1 MHSIISRTGV
11 VAASIALVTAV
22 FAPGASAKTIVV
34 DNTLDHVGSCDVVE
48 DCTLR
53 TAILDAV
60 ATPGRDVI
68 TFSPSVFPVGAPA
81 AIYVESALPAIV
93 DPAGTAIDGT
103 GASVLI
109 LSQIPTHDDGPLAD
123 GLVFASTPGVP
134 LRDVA
139 VTNVT
144 VIGFEASG
152 VVICG
157 GSYPECDQDVVA
169 PVVRRVTSKLNTAV
183 GIFVRGRNVTKARID
198 ECAATSNDAGVL
210 MNAFGTLSGTRITRS
225 AMKQNDF
232 AGIWIGPL
240 TGTISDL
247 AISDTSV
254 SDGSAAM
261 IVAAVDDA
269 RKVSLTNVAVTG
281 GEGFG
286 ILVSVPTLSAL
297 SVTNVVSSR
306 NGSDGIL
313 VSANAIDGV
322 VLKDVVTNANE
333 HGVRFLSD
341 RMVGAKITQVT
352 AANNTK
358 DGLTLLE
365 TTGAKISRVAV
376 ADNGGHGLVVQGDG
390 NVLKHVRAAENVGDG
405 VHLGGPG
412 RGNTVTGVS
421 SAANQG
427 AGIYVEGNSV
437 GNTLKKN
444 VALGSDSID
453 LFDANPACDGNAWK
467 GNVFELRNVACIR

>member
-1 MHSIISRTGV
+1 MHSIASRSRAI
-11 VAASIALVTAV
+11 AASIALVSAV
-22 FAPGASAKTIVV
+22 FAPGANAKTIVV

-53 TAILDAV
+53 RAIMDAV

-68 TFSPSVFPVGAPA
+68 TFSSAVFPLGAPA
-81 AIYVESALPAIV
+81 TIFVESPLPPII

-109 LSQIPTHDDGPLAD
+109 LSDVPTDDDGPLAN
-123 GLVFASTPGVP
+123 GLVFASTPGMP

-144 VIGFEASG
+144 VSGFAASG

-169 PVVRRVTSKLNTAV
+169 PVVRRVTAKWNTAV
-183 GIFVRGRNVTKARID
+183 GIFVLGKDVTKVRI
-198 ECAATSNDAGVL
+198 EESAAVGNYAGVL

-225 AMKQNDF
+225 AMRQNDF

-240 TGTISDL
+240 TGTITDL
-247 AISDTSV
+247 AISDTSA
-254 SDGSAAM
+254 SDGTAAM
-261 IVAAVDDA
+261 IVAAVDA
-269 RKVSLTNVAVTG
+269 ASKVSLTNVAATG
-281 GEGFG
+281 GEGIG
-286 ILVSVPTLSAL
+286 ILLSAPMLSAL
-297 SVTNVVSSR
+297 NLGTVVSSR
-306 NGSDGIL
+306 NGNDGVL
-313 VSANAIDGV
+313 VSAKAIDGV

-333 HGVRFLSD
+333 HGIRFVSD

-352 AANNTK
+352 AVGNTK

-390 NVLKHVRAAENVGDG
+390 NVLKQVRAAENAGDG

-412 RGNTVTGVS
+412 LGNTVTGVS
-421 SAANQG
+421 SGANQG

-453 LFDANPACDGNAWK
+453 LFDANPGCDGNVWK
-467 GNVFELRNVACIR
+467 GNVFELRNDLCIR